1 MVSKEEIPVLHTHL
15 VEHVHAVVQPE
26 DRWAVLAVVEG
37 RLVGHRGLL
46 LGDDLR
52 VQAAAARTLRALR
65 DDAAVVV
72 DEEDIRV
79 AAEVAAKQGV
89 RELHLCVLV
98 KRRTDIRVIAAGGAV
113 REALPDVQ
121 VGVER
126 SLRRKRKEP
135 EP

>member
-1 MVSKEEIPVLHTHL
+1 MSKEEIPVLHTHL

-26 DRWAVLAVVEG
+26 DRWAVLAVAEG

-79 AAEVAAKQGV
+79 AAEVAAEQTRGTSV
-89 RELHLCVLV
+89 VV
-98 KRRTDIRVIAAGGAV
+98 KRRTDIRVSAAGGAG

-126 SLRRKRKEP
+126 SLGQKRKEP

>member
-1 MVSKEEIPVLHTHL
+1 MSKEEIPVLHTHL
-15 VEHVHAVVQPE
+15 VEHVQPE

-79 AAEVAAKQGV
+79 AAEVAAEQTRGTSV
-89 RELHLCVLV
+89 VV
-98 KRRTDIRVIAAGGAV
+98 NRRTDIRVFAAGGAG